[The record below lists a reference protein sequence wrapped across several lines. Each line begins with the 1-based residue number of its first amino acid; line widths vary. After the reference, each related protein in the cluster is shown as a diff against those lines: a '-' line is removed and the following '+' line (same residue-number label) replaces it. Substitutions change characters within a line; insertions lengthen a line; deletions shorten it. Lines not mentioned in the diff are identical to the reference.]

1 MDRRNEVLTTGSL
14 YWVKDL
20 ETGKG
25 FTVYSKAV
33 LDAFIERTED
43 FDSKYYVQL
52 RRSAEF

>member
-1 MDRRNEVLTTGSL
+1 MDRRNEVLTTGKL

-20 ETGKG
+20 VTGRG

-43 FDSKYYVQL
+43 FDSKYCVQL